1 MAFESW
7 SEVWQM
13 GGHGLYVWSAYA
25 VTLIAVVALVIVPW
39 RRSTAEVKAQRA
51 WSARQQGAKS
61 THAP

>member
-25 VTLIAVVALVIVPW
+25 VTLIAVIALVTVPW
-39 RRSTAEVKAQRA
+39 RRSAAEVKAQRA
-51 WSARQQGAKS
+51 RHARQQGARS